1 MKTRKNLICAGDI
14 PVRDDRK
21 ARTDAFYG
29 EARKAMAQ
37 MDAEAAY
44 LRSKLV

>member
-1 MKTRKNLICAGDI
+1 MKHRKNLNRAGDI
-14 PVRDDRK
+14 PVRGGRK
-21 ARTDAFYG
+21 ACTDAFYG

-44 LRSKLV
+44 LRSKLI